1 LPGKN
6 SKLLA
11 LLFTGTL
18 MGALDISLIGP
29 AIPAIS
35 ETLNVSDKNLSWVF
49 SIYIL
54 FSLIGISP
62 MAKLSDF
69 LGRRSIYIVALSVF
83 GIGSAVVSF
92 TDSYVLLLVG
102 RAIQGIG
109 VSGIFPIA
117 TATIGDAFPIEKRG
131 RMLGLIGMV
140 FGLAFIMGPLI
151 AGILLKYFP
160 WHTLFVINLPICAV
174 LIWQSH
180 KLMPSVRHGS
190 LSNFDWKGVLSLAI
204 FLAGFTYAINLVKPD
219 DLLNSVTTLQFV
231 TIFVVSMLSFVLFI
245 PIERNAIEPVLNLK
259 YMKSRQVTIAGFIA
273 FGTGMFQATF
283 VFFPKMAVAA
293 FHVSS
298 SDASFMLVPTVIA
311 VALGAPLG
319 GRLIDKVGP
328 RWVIIAGLFFS
339 ILGLFLLS
347 FLNNNPLFFYIPGG
361 ILGFGLSFL
370 VGSSLRYIILN
381 EVSERERASS
391 QGIITIFG
399 SIGQILGAVA
409 IGVMV
414 TATPGLPGYKHALY
428 VFSLTTL
435 VFLVS
440 AWFLKP
446 GKYVNTVQ
454 KS

>member
-1 LPGKN
+1 
-6 SKLLA
+6 
-11 LLFTGTL
+11 
-18 MGALDISLIGP
+18 
-29 AIPAIS
+29 
-35 ETLNVSDKNLSWVF
+35 
-49 SIYIL
+49 
-54 FSLIGISP
+54 

-69 LGRRSIYIVALSVF
+69 LGRRSIYIIALAIF
-83 GIGSAVVSF
+83 GIGSAIVSF
-92 TDSYVLLLVG
+92 TESYVFLLVG

-117 TATIGDAFPIEKRG
+117 TATIGDAFPIERRG
-131 RMLGLIGMV
+131 RVLGLIGMV
-140 FGLAFIMGPLI
+140 FGLAFIMGPVI
-151 AGILLKYFP
+151 AGILLKYFA

-190 LSNFDWKGVLSLAI
+190 INNFDWKGVLTLAV

-219 DLLNSVTTLQFV
+219 DLLESITAVPFLLV
-231 TIFVVSMLSFVLFI
+231 MAISLISLALFI
-245 PIERNAIEPVLNLK
+245 PIEQRSVEPVLNLN
-259 YMKSRQVTIAGFIA
+259 YMKSRQITIAGFIA
-273 FGTGMFQATF
+273 FGTGLFQATF

-293 FHVSS
+293 FSVSS
-298 SDASFMLVPTVIA
+298 SEASFMLVPTVIA
-311 VALGAPLG
+311 VAIGAPVG

-328 RWVIIAGLFFS
+328 RLVILIGLFLS
-339 ILGLFLLS
+339 ILGLFILS
-347 FLNNNPLFFYIPGG
+347 FLDGEPLHFYIPGA

-399 SIGQILGAVA
+399 SIGQILGAVV

-414 TATPGLPGYKHALY
+414 TAQPGLPGYRHALF

-435 VFLVS
+435 VFLFS
-440 AWFLKP
+440 AWFLKA
-446 GKYVNTVQ
+446 GKYTQ
-454 KS
+454 EAKIS